1 MRATYIALLL
11 ISLLLNGLFYWRHEQ
26 LLQELERYSG
36 AVQTQ
41 QPTLSLA
48 PQNPAENSVEELI
61 RQLDNGLY
69 LQAVALLVERELSAK
84 NDFYALQ
91 IRVRTFIEKQLEN
104 GQLNAA
110 KELLEAML
118 ASYPDEMDILVL
130 NISLHE
136 LQGDFFQAI
145 ALAYDSQ
152 YRTFN
157 SNLKAVRVAA
167 ARALFRRAAKQF
179 EIQRDWSQI
188 AQLSALALSLDSQFA
203 IAQYQLA
210 RAQLEQQAFIAAN
223 SSASALLDSVELR
236 DAAQRLIGEIE
247 RRQQTA
253 SDIPLTPHGD
263 QYIVAVRI
271 SNTAKIS
278 MLVDTGASI
287 CTLSRSVF
295 EVIQAQVDASYLR
308 EIQLNTAGGVVTVQL
323 YRLSSLSLGSDRVT
337 DLEIAINPHSS
348 TKFDGLLGMNF
359 LRHFEFAIDQSSN
372 RLRLRPKLAPS

>member
-308 EIQLNTAGGVVTVQL
+308 EIQLNTAGGVVTAQL